1 MLSVLVTVPG
11 RPLNGGTVARFIAEA
26 MHAPLDVPA
35 NGASLTIALDTL
47 PLGSK
52 VTTIVALP
60 AGPPFSRQL
69 AVPAAAAVRAA
80 FAALAS
86 KRCVGPFTPRF
97 SSARRAPLANSS
109 AKPAFGVAV
118 GTEPGASS
126 APCGL
131 EPSVPL
137 VLPEVGLPSVAV
149 GSLACVAVGAAAGS
163 ALIGAAGGGLSLD
176 ELVSRKIT
184 PPTTN
189 RATTMPTISGVRLL
203 ACGHS
208 STPLRCGN
216 AAIGCC
222 GCGTR
227 GSEGLVVPN
236 GAKVPLAAG
245 TGAGAGDAGKAAGVR
260 PASGDAAFRNAGGVG
275 CCGVSNGENGDGVLR
290 MGAGA
295 GSTGADGAFGRC
307 AGGSGITGDDGARGR

>member
-1 MLSVLVTVPG
+1 M
-11 RPLNGGTVARFIAEA
+11 
-26 MHAPLDVPA
+26 
-35 NGASLTIALDTL
+35 
-47 PLGSK
+47 
-52 VTTIVALP
+52 
-60 AGPPFSRQL
+60 
-69 AVPAAAAVRAA
+69 RAA

-131 EPSVPL
+131 GLSVPL
-137 VLPEVGLPSVAV
+137 VLPGVGLPSVAA
-149 GSLACVAVGAAAGS
+149 GSLACVAVGAVAGS

-208 STPLRCGN
+208 STPLRWGS
-216 AAIGCC
+216 AAIGSC

-227 GSEGLVVPN
+227 GSEGLVAPN
-236 GAKVPLAAG
+236 GAKVPLVAG
-245 TGAGAGDAGKAAGVR
+245 TGAGAGAGDAGKAGGVR
-260 PASGDAAFRNAGGVG
+260 ATSGDEENVGGAG
-275 CCGVSNGENGDGVLR
+275 CCGVSNGENGEGVLR

-295 GSTGADGAFGRC
+295 KNCRRRRSLRPLRRRLEDHR
-307 AGGSGITGDDGARGR
+307 